1 MIVITAAAVLW
12 GIVAPDNLQALTTSI
27 QGYVTNTLGW
37 YYLLVVSLFVAF
49 SIFLIFSP
57 IGKIKLGKPEEKPEF
72 SRLSWFAMLFS
83 AGMGIGLVFYG
94 AAEPI
99 SHFAISSPS
108 GETETAQAFRD
119 SLRYT
124 FFHWGLHAWAIYAI
138 VALCI
143 AYFKFRKDA
152 PGLISATLFPVFGD
166 KVNGPLGKGLTASL
180 SLQPSSV

>member
-1 MIVITAAAVLW
+1 MILKNISSVFWIVIVITAAAVLW

-57 IGKIKLGKPEEKPEF
+57 IGKIRLGKPEEKPEF

-99 SHFAISSPS
+99 SH
-108 GETETAQAFRD
+108 
-119 SLRYT
+119 
-124 FFHWGLHAWAIYAI
+124 YAI
-138 VALCI
+138 
-143 AYFKFRKDA
+143 R
-152 PGLISATLFPVFGD
+152 
-166 KVNGPLGKGLTASL
+166 L
-180 SLQPSSV
+180 SIR